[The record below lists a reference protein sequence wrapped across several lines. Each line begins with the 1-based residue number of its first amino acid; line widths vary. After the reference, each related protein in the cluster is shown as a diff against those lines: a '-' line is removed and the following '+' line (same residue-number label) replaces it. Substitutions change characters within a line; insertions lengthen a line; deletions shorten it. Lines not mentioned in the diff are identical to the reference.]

1 MELKGY
7 STYDLVINEE
17 ERVMY
22 WKHKDSKE
30 LHKIF
35 DINLKSGSA
44 EYYASYVF
52 DELERIGGEH
62 SMGGCFDFELDEV
75 EEFMNRYKQVEEGNF
90 TSKVYK
96 EVLDIIKESNCIVNS
111 SNGFSLSQ
119 LMKAVRNTENEEL
132 MWKTFEYVSS
142 YLDTEQ
148 RVPAGVIMDLIY
160 LLQNRLHI
168 ISRGFEPMVVK
179 FKDACIKQEN
189 GLYIYTT
196 KGDKYYCEKTAPR
209 QYRRG
214 KDVCDRIS
222 TISLQNTLDTLF
234 KLTFIDVRPTSY
246 TNGKLIYNK
255 ELSDLMYSTFTIDE
269 LAKLHL
275 PTLVKEDS
283 KEMNLF

>member
-7 STYDLVINEE
+7 LTYDLVINEE

-22 WKHKDSKE
+22 WKRKDAKE

-35 DINLKSGSA
+35 DIDLKSGST
-44 EYYASYVF
+44 EYYASCVF
-52 DELERIGGEH
+52 DELERVEDPNL
-62 SMGGCFDFELDEV
+62 MDGCADFELDEV
-75 EEFMNRYKQVEEGNF
+75 EEFMNRYKQIEEGNF

-96 EVLDIIKESNCIVNS
+96 EVLDIIKEANCIVNS
-111 SNGFSLSQ
+111 SSGFSLSQ
-119 LMKAVRNTENEEL
+119 LMKAVRDTENEEL
-132 MWKTFEYVSS
+132 MWRTFEHVSF
-142 YLDTEQ
+142 YLDTKQ

-214 KDVCDRIS
+214 EDICDRIS

-246 TNGKLIYNK
+246 INGKLIYNK
-255 ELSDLMYSTFTIDE
+255 ELSDLMYSTFSIDE

-275 PTLVKEDS
+275 PILVKEESTD
-283 KEMNLF
+283 MN

>member
-7 STYDLVINEE
+7 STYNLVINED

-22 WKHKDSKE
+22 WKRKDSKE

-35 DINLKSGSA
+35 DINLKNGSA

-52 DELERIGGEH
+52 DELERVEDADL
-62 SMGGCFDFELDEV
+62 MDGCADFELDEV
-75 EEFMNRYKQVEEGNF
+75 EEFMNRYKQIEEGNF

-96 EVLDIIKESNCIVNS
+96 EVLDIIKESNCVVNS
-111 SNGFSLSQ
+111 SSGFSLSQ

-132 MWKTFEYVSS
+132 MWKTFEHVSS

-168 ISRGFEPMVVK
+168 ISRGFEPMVDK

-214 KDVCDRIS
+214 KDICDRIS

-275 PTLVKEDS
+275 PALVKEDS